1 MICIFLSL
9 ETIVS
14 TKNKKKSLS
23 KKSIKY
29 RVSIL
34 PVCTPLSNYE
44 IYIEDRLTTHMLLY
58 NLSVLVRKTTEF
70 TIETVHDF

>member
-14 TKNKKKSLS
+14 TQNKKKSLS

-34 PVCTPLSNYE
+34 PVFTPLNNYE
-44 IYIEDRLTTHMLLY
+44 IYIVDRLTTHMLLY